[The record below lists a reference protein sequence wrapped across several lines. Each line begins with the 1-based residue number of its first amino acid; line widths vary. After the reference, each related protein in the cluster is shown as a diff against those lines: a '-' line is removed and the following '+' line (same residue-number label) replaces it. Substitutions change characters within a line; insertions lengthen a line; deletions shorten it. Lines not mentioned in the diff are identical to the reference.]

1 MVLFRICKLF
11 LLYLLSCGL
20 STCIHTQHFPQLQH
34 RPHLGVP
41 LQPPGAS
48 VEAELK
54 DRSLLLPPGVIP
66 IVYGLAVVDFML
78 QKLAEQV
85 ESSTELAHCDRDGK
99 S

>member
-1 MVLFRICKLF
+1 M
-11 LLYLLSCGL
+11 
-20 STCIHTQHFPQLQH
+20 
-34 RPHLGVP
+34 
-41 LQPPGAS
+41 
-48 VEAELK
+48 EAELK